1 MVADVVE
8 PVVAVERIE
17 RFRFPDDG
25 CIPNSVLPVLVYRA
39 AFTPHDSLADEV
51 EAVLARHNWHNAW
64 RAGIFDYTHFHSN
77 THEVLAVVS
86 GCVKMRLGGDHGASV
101 ELCAGDVVILPAG
114 TGHKCEGAS
123 DDLLVVGAYPQG
135 RDWDV
140 RRGDPAEHEEVRHN
154 IAQVP
159 IPELDPV
166 AGNCGPLCS
175 IWRQ

>member
-1 MVADVVE
+1 MSVDLTE
-8 PVVAVERIE
+8 PAVAVERIE

-25 CIPNSVLPVLVYRA
+25 CIPNSPLPVLVYRSV
-39 AFTPHDSLADEV
+39 FTPHAALADEV
-51 EAVLARHNWHNAW
+51 ETVLARHDWHNAW

-77 THEVLAVVS
+77 THELLAIVS
-86 GCVKMRLGGDHGASV
+86 GCVKLRLGGDHGASV
-101 ELCAGDVVILPAG
+101 ELCTGDVVILPAG
-114 TGHKCEGAS
+114 TGHRCEGAS

-140 RRGDPAEHEEVRHN
+140 RRGDPAEQEDVRHN

-159 IPELDPV
+159 LPEHDPV
-166 AGNCGPLCS
+166 TGKDGPLNS